1 MMSNKAPGFEK
12 NPSHRVDIAPATV
25 HVKVELNGQTVA
37 ETKRAQRLDESNHG
51 PVYYVP
57 RADVNTMLLKKTE
70 HTSYCPYKG
79 HASYYTIHADGREAE
94 NAIWSYETPY
104 DECAAITE
112 HMAFY
117 PGRVDAL
124 TVDGEKVVPPAPKK

>member
-1 MMSNKAPGFEK
+1 MSNKAPGFEK
-12 NPSHRVDIAPATV
+12 NPSHRVDIAPASV
-25 HVKVELNGQTVA
+25 HVMVELIGETVA
-37 ETKRAQRLDESNHG
+37 ETRAAKRLDESNHG

-57 RADVNTMLLKKTE
+57 RADVKTALLQKTE

-79 HASYYTIHADGREAE
+79 HASYYTINANGRAAE

-104 DECAAITE
+104 DECAAISG

-124 TVDGEKVVPPAPKK
+124 LVDGQKVEPPAPKK

>member
-1 MMSNKAPGFEK
+1 MSNKAPGFEK

-25 HVKVELNGQTVA
+25 HVKVELGGETVA
-37 ETKRAQRLDESNHG
+37 ETRAAKRLDESNHG

-57 RADVNTMLLKKTE
+57 RGDVKTALLQKTE

-79 HASYYTIHADGREAE
+79 HASYYTINANGRAAE

-124 TVDGEKVVPPAPKK
+124 LVDGQKVEPPPPKT

>member
-1 MMSNKAPGFEK
+1 MTNKAPGFEK
-12 NPSHRVDIAPATV
+12 NPTHRVDIAPSTA
-25 HVKVELNGQTVA
+25 HVRVEIAGEVVA
-37 ETKRAQRLDESNHG
+37 ETRRAHRLDESNHG

-57 RADVNTMLLKKTE
+57 RADVKTALLKKTE
-70 HTSYCPYKG
+70 HSTYCPYKG
-79 HASYYTIHADGREAE
+79 HASYYSIQANGRDSE

-104 DECAAITE
+104 DECTPIKE

-124 TVDGEKVVPPAPKK
+124 IVDGARVVPPPPKG

>member
-1 MMSNKAPGFEK
+1 MSNKAPGFEK
-12 NPSHRVDIAPATV
+12 NPAHRVDIAPATV
-25 HVKVELNGQTVA
+25 HVKVELGGEIVA
-37 ETKRAQRLDESNHG
+37 ETRAAQRLDESNHG
-51 PVYYVP
+51 AVYYVP

-79 HASYYTIHADGREAE
+79 HASYYTIVANGREAE

-124 TVDGEKVVPPAPKK
+124 LVDGLKVEAPAPKK

>member
-1 MMSNKAPGFEK
+1 MSNKAPGFEK
-12 NPSHRVDIAPATV
+12 NPSHRVDIAPARV
-25 HVKVELNGQTVA
+25 HVKVELNGEIVA
-37 ETKRAQRLDESNHG
+37 ETRAAKRLDESNHG

-57 RADVNTMLLKKTE
+57 RGDVKTALLQKTE

-79 HASYYTIHADGREAE
+79 HASYYTINANGRAAE

-104 DECAAITE
+104 DECTAITE

-124 TVDGEKVVPPAPKK
+124 LVDGQKVEPPPPKK